1 MKRKQKV
8 EVKIRLEKVTQ
19 KADRKTENKA
29 EQRSKNQTGEGRV
42 TLKVIEVFIISKSD
56 TAKKRI
62 SQIKKKTKNY
72 KYTKHYYNKTAQARQ
87 NFTESETNRMSN
99 NTKTEMV
106 VEMKPAYKEDNAE
119 QGRSLS

>member
-72 KYTKHYYNKTAQARQ
+72 KYTKHYNKTAQARQ

-119 QGRSLS
+119 EGRSLS

>member
-72 KYTKHYYNKTAQARQ
+72 KYTKYYYNKTAQARQ

-119 QGRSLS
+119 EGRSLS

>member
-1 MKRKQKV
+1 M
-8 EVKIRLEKVTQ
+8 
-19 KADRKTENKA
+19 
-29 EQRSKNQTGEGRV
+29 
-42 TLKVIEVFIISKSD
+42 FIISKSD

-72 KYTKHYYNKTAQARQ
+72 KYTKHYNKTAQARQ

-119 QGRSLS
+119 EGRSLS